1 MRFQNIGALV
11 DGQRPATVPPNA
23 TVLEAAKEMAIK
35 HVGAVAVMEGPKLVG
50 LFTERDLLNR
60 VVSVGKR
67 PESVAVAEV
76 MTPNPHT
83 IRTDSSLVKALDI
96 MFENR
101 FRHLPV
107 VDEAGTLLGVMSCRD
122 IPWTYQALRDR
133 WQASHNEP
141 NAPTSGEHSQRPD
154 RRYLASV

>member
-1 MRFQNIGALV
+1 M
-11 DGQRPATVPPNA
+11 
-23 TVLEAAKEMAIK
+23 
-35 HVGAVAVMEGPKLVG
+35 
-50 LFTERDLLNR
+50 
-60 VVSVGKR
+60 
-67 PESVAVAEV
+67 AVAEV

-154 RRYLASV
+154 RRCLASV